1 MSEMIK
7 EILEEEPL
15 EEEEQEEVAV
25 LDDASA
31 EILLDRI
38 RWANKQYE
46 LSKTWYEKQMEAA
59 KEQRDRRIAYAM
71 RDLRDY
77 FNSIPDAAKKKAKTQ
92 ISYAL
97 RNGKLLIKAQQPKY
111 EVDDATLVPW
121 LKSNGWPEFVKVKE
135 TADWA
140 TLKKT
145 LEVSPD
151 GTAMMTE
158 DGEIVPGITV
168 TERDPE
174 FQVTTD

>member
-1 MSEMIK
+1 MSEMIE

-31 EILLDRI
+31 EILLNRI
-38 RWANKQYE
+38 KWANKQYE
-46 LSKTWYEKQMEAA
+46 LSKTWYEKQLEAA

-92 ISYAL
+92 ISYTL
-97 RNGKLLIKAQQPKY
+97 RNGKLLIKAQQPKFTH
-111 EVDDATLVPW
+111 DDKTLVPW
-121 LKSNGWPEFVKVKE
+121 LKANKLGDLVKVKE
-135 TADWA
+135 EANWDD
-140 TLKKT
+140 LKKRLQIT
-145 LEVSPD
+145 PD
-151 GTAMMTE
+151 GTGMMTE
-158 DGEIVPGITV
+158 DGEIVPGVTV